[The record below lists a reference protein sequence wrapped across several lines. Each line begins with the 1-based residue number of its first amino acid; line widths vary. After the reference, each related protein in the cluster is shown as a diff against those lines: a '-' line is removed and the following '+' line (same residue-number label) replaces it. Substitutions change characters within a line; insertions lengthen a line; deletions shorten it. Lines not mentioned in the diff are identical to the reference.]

1 MRRFV
6 FDRTREVSIWDG
18 IRRVGR
24 LPDTIETRVPTELMS
39 HQCMMQ
45 LIGAAISD
53 NAVSTRQASHQCEI
67 QSILRED
74 IDV

>member
-1 MRRFV
+1 MRQSV
-6 FDRTREVSIWDG
+6 FDRRGDVSRCDG
-18 IRRVGR
+18 PKWVSYHLDTFKIRVS
-24 LPDTIETRVPTELMS
+24 TEFVS
-39 HQCMMQ
+39 QQCVME